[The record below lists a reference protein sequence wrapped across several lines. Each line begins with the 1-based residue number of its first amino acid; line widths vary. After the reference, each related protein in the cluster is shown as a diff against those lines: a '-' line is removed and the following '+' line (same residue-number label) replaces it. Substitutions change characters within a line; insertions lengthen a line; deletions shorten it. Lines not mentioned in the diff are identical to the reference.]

1 MTRAERL
8 LEQAYQFAN
17 RGGYIDMTC
26 GSKGKTAPANCIM
39 QAKEKGVAM
48 DRITLSSD
56 GMGSWST
63 YDAQGNLLKI
73 GYSRVDTVY
82 EEIKKLVQQ
91 YGMPL
96 EEALC
101 FGTSNTAHALELY
114 PRKGHIQVG
123 ADADLL
129 LMEENLDLNCVIANG
144 RLMMED
150 GKLLVKGTYEQGSIE
165 R

>member
-1 MTRAERL
+1 M
-8 LEQAYQFAN
+8 
-17 RGGYIDMTC
+17 
-26 GSKGKTAPANCIM
+26 
-39 QAKEKGVAM
+39 
-48 DRITLSSD
+48 
-56 GMGSWST
+56 
-63 YDAQGNLLKI
+63 
-73 GYSRVDTVY
+73 
-82 EEIKKLVQQ
+82 VQQ